1 MKRNYKFYRQ
11 LDEMDCGPA
20 CIKMIAAS
28 YGKEFS
34 LDFLRINSYIT
45 KNGVNLAGLSLAA
58 EKIGLRTRAVKL
70 TYEQVVKEA
79 PCPCV
84 LHWNQ
89 NHFVVLY
96 KVKRAGRF
104 SLFQRT
110 DKFVI
115 ADPGQGLVTVDRTTF
130 RQGWLNAMNDK
141 GITLLL
147 KPTEEFFT
155 QNNGAQVE
163 SIGFKFL
170 LKYLKPYRKYL
181 LQIIMGMLLSSIITL
196 FLPFLTKTIVDYG
209 IQRNDIHFI
218 YLILASQ
225 LLLFAGG
232 LCADMIRN
240 QLLLHINSRVS
251 VTIISN
257 FLAKL
262 MKLPINF
269 FESKNIGDVT
279 QRINDHNRI
288 ENFLTGSTL
297 NTLFSLVNLVMFSI
311 VLAIYNLP
319 VLEIFF
325 LGSTFSIGWIF
336 LFQKRRKDLD
346 FVRFQRMKENQNTIF
361 ELVTGMQEMKLN
373 NCENVRRWQWE
384 HIQAKLFKVNIK
396 SLALEQY
403 QEIGSTL
410 ITQLKNILI
419 SFVAAIAVIHGQ
431 ITLGV
436 MLSISYIV
444 GQMNSP
450 LTQIISFI
458 RNVQDARL
466 SLDRLNEIHQRD
478 NEDNDFEVP
487 PLPADA
493 QSLSRPRFQL
503 VNGVRCDLLNGI
515 LMDRVSFQYG
525 GPKSSKIL
533 DNINLFIP
541 KGKITAIVGMSGSGK
556 TTLLKLLLKFYDV
569 VDGQILVDGNDIRD
583 FTATEWRKRCGTVM
597 QDGYIFSD
605 TIEKNIAA
613 SGEDELTQNLD
624 KAIEIANLQ
633 DYIENLPMGLQTKI
647 GNTGTGMSGGQKQRV
662 FIARAVCKDPAYIF
676 FDEAT
681 SALDANNEHKIME
694 NLALFF
700 KGRTVVIIAHRL
712 STVKNADQIV
722 VLQNGRVIEVGTHRE
737 LVDAKKKYFE
747 LIRDQLD
754 LDVA

>member
-1 MKRNYKFYRQ
+1 MNRNYKFYRQ

-20 CIKMIAAS
+20 CLKMIAAS
-28 YGKEFS
+28 YGKDFS
-34 LDFLRINSYIT
+34 LDFLRVNSYIT
-45 KNGVNLAGLSLAA
+45 KNGVNLGGLSQAA
-58 EKIGLRTRAVKL
+58 EKIGLHTRAVKL
-70 TYEQVVKEA
+70 TYDQMVKEA
-79 PCPCV
+79 PLPCI

-96 KVKRAGRF
+96 KVKRSGRLSF
-104 SLFQRT
+104 FRGNE
-110 DKFVI
+110 KFVI
-115 ADPGQGLVTVDRTTF
+115 ADPGQGLVTIDKATF
-130 RQGWLNAMNDK
+130 IQGWLNSVSK
-141 GITLLL
+141 QGISLLL
-147 KPTEEFFT
+147 KPTEAFFF
-155 QNNGAQVE
+155 QNNGGNVE
-163 SIGFKFL
+163 SVGFKFL
-170 LKYLKPYRKYL
+170 LKYLKPYKKYL
-181 LQIIMGMLLSSIITL
+181 LQITVGMLLSSIVTL
-196 FLPFLTKTIVDYG
+196 FLPFLTKAIVDYG
-209 IQRNDIHFI
+209 IQRSDINFI
-218 YLILASQ
+218 YLLLASQ
-225 LLLFAGG
+225 LLLFTGG
-232 LCADMIRN
+232 LFADMIRN

-251 VTIISN
+251 VSIISN
-257 FLAKL
+257 FLSKL

-297 NTLFSLVNLVMFSI
+297 NTLFSFVNLLMFSV
-311 VLAIYNLP
+311 VLAVYNLP
-319 VLEIFF
+319 VLEIF
-325 LGSTFSIGWIF
+325 LAGSVFSIGWIF
-336 LFQKRRKDLD
+336 LFQKKRKDLD
-346 FVRFQRMKENQNTIF
+346 FLRFQRMKENQNTIF

-419 SFVAAIAVIHGQ
+419 SFVAAIAVINNS

-444 GQMNSP
+444 GQMNAP
-450 LTQIISFI
+450 LTQIIAFI

-466 SLDRLNEIHQRD
+466 SLDRLNEIHHRD
-478 NEDNDFEVP
+478 NEDDSEVP
-487 PLPADA
+487 SVPAGTNTLDRA
-493 QSLSRPRFQL
+493 RFQMI
-503 VNGVRCDLLNGI
+503 NGVRCDLLNGI
-515 LMDRVSFQYG
+515 LLDGVSFHYG
-525 GPKSSKIL
+525 GPRSPKTL
-533 DNINLFIP
+533 NNINLFIP

-556 TTLLKLLLKFYDV
+556 TTLLKLLLKFYDPV
-569 VDGQILVDGNDIRD
+569 EGRIIVDGKDMRD
-583 FTATEWRKRCGTVM
+583 FTATEWRKSCGTVM
-597 QDGYIFSD
+597 QDGFIFSD
-605 TIEKNIAA
+605 TIERNIAA
-613 SGEDELTQNLD
+613 SGEEELKKNIT

-633 DYIENLPMGLQTKI
+633 DYIQNLPMGLQTKI
-647 GNTGTGMSGGQKQRV
+647 GSTGTGMSGGQKQRV

-681 SALDANNEHKIME
+681 SALDANNEHRIMD
-694 NLALFF
+694 NLGLFF

-722 VLQNGRVIEVGTHRE
+722 VLQNGSVTEAGTHRE
-737 LVDAKKKYFE
+737 LVYAKKKYFE